1 MGMHGQPGSV
11 SKVLHDD
18 GGEISLAY
26 EHVLM

>member
-1 MGMHGQPGSV
+1 MGMHGQPGLV

-18 GGEISLAY
+18 GEISLAY